1 MEPELFLLEMAE
13 SEECNKI
20 MYKRL
25 AIHKYIGLYYAM
37 KHERGVIDPFMI
49 PFRDFVKTK
58 IAENGLD
65 IDELMKYMIENDQ
78 SNCALF
84 AATTMFKPKKEISS
98 DAYYNAIAK
107 YKILTPFVDDIDM
120 NKVALIVVSFVFDNL
135 YPSKVDIADVVG
147 KEELAYPI
155 NMD

>member
-37 KHERGVIDPFMI
+37 KRERGVIDPFMI

-58 IAENGLD
+58 IAENGID
-65 IDELMKYMIENDQ
+65 IDELMKYMI
-78 SNCALF
+78 
-84 AATTMFKPKKEISS
+84 
-98 DAYYNAIAK
+98 
-107 YKILTPFVDDIDM
+107 M
-120 NKVALIVVSFVFDNL
+120 NYTQRLITL
-135 YPSKVDIADVVG
+135 K
-147 KEELAYPI
+147 
-155 NMD
+155 